1 MASMRGMMGCVRNQ
15 MPGGFGS
22 CFFIQVEDLSLLIGK
37 IRLLTFDEINDTV
50 RLKSN
55 IFLFVFVYFI
65 FHLFIFFLFSSFF
78 WSN

>member
-22 CFFIQVEDLSLLIGK
+22 CFFIQAEDLSLLIGK

-55 IFLFVFVYFI
+55 IFLFVFCLFHLSFVYF
-65 FHLFIFFLFSSFF
+65 FPLFFLLLV
-78 WSN
+78 